1 MGAQK
6 IQVADSIY
14 ALGTPIGRSAVAVI
28 RVSGSGFSKDF
39 IKFLNIPVG
48 KKGSW
53 LRSLDLGGFSDHCLV
68 LNFPGSNSYTGEH
81 VVEIHCHGN
90 PLIVS
95 RLLLVL
101 NKLGLME
108 AEKGEFTRRAFVNNK
123 MSLTDAES
131 VMTGIQAGSV
141 QELAALEDFRSGLL
155 GKKLSDLTE
164 KITEVLA
171 TIESQLDFSDEEDVS
186 DLSIDKSKKM
196 VGSLSASVE
205 SLLKN
210 YHPYSAES
218 KKKTVVL
225 YGEPNVGKSSLF
237 NALLGE
243 GVAIVSSTPGTTRD
257 VVRKR
262 VFIDGIDIEL
272 EDTAGLRSQT
282 SSDIEDMGI
291 EMAKSAVRDADLV
304 VYVFDNPE
312 KVSNKTDGVVVLN
325 KTDRH
330 KSKLKGVY
338 CVSAKTGEGIEDLS
352 NAIGKAVRDDFD
364 SALISER
371 IYRGL
376 SGVVVLLKNSGVASD
391 YYEQTSQNLRDSLVL
406 LEEINGAFDNED
418 VLDQIFNKFCIGK

>member
-1 MGAQK
+1 
-6 IQVADSIY
+6 
-14 ALGTPIGRSAVAVI
+14 
-28 RVSGSGFSKDF
+28 
-39 IKFLNIPVG
+39 
-48 KKGSW
+48 
-53 LRSLDLGGFSDHCLV
+53 
-68 LNFPGSNSYTGEH
+68 
-81 VVEIHCHGN
+81 
-90 PLIVS
+90 VS

-101 NKLGLME
+101 NKLGLRE

-364 SALISER
+364 SALVSER

-376 SGVVVLLKNSGVASD
+376 SGVMVLLKNSGVASD

-406 LEEINGAFDNED
+406 LEEINGTFDNED

>member
-1 MGAQK
+1 M
-6 IQVADSIY
+6 ADSIY
-14 ALGTPIGRSAVAVI
+14 ALGTPVGRSAVAVI
-28 RVSGSGFSKDF
+28 RVSGSGFPKGF
-39 IKFLNIPVG
+39 IKFLNIPVE

-53 LRSLDLGGFSDHCLV
+53 LRSLDLGGFSDQCLV

-95 RLLLVL
+95 QLLLVL
-101 NKLGLME
+101 NELGLRE
-108 AEKGEFTRRAFVNNK
+108 AEKGEFTRRAFINNK
-123 MSLTDAES
+123 MSLSDAES
-131 VMTGIQAGSV
+131 VMTGIQAGSI
-141 QELAALEDFRSGLL
+141 QELAALEDFRSGFL

-186 DLSIDKSKKM
+186 DLSVDKSKEM
-196 VGSLSASVE
+196 VASLSASVG

-210 YHPYSAES
+210 YQPYSAES

-225 YGEPNVGKSSLF
+225 FGEPNVGKSSLF

-262 VFIDGIDIEL
+262 MFVDGVDVEL

-282 SSDIEDMGI
+282 SSDIEDKGI
-291 EMAKSAVRDADLV
+291 EMAKSAVKGADLV
-304 VYVFDNPE
+304 VYVFDSPE
-312 KVSNKTDGVVVLN
+312 KVSNKTDGIVVLN
-325 KTDRH
+325 KTDNH
-330 KSKLKGVY
+330 KSKIKDAY

-352 NAIGKAVRDDFD
+352 QAIGKAVRDDFD
-364 SALISER
+364 SDLVSER

-376 SGVVVLLKNSGVASD
+376 SGVEALLKNSGVASD

-406 LEEINGAFDNED
+406 LEEINGTFDNED

>member
-1 MGAQK
+1 M
-6 IQVADSIY
+6 ADSIY
-14 ALGTPIGRSAVAVI
+14 ALGTPVGRSAVAVI
-28 RVSGSGFSKDF
+28 RVSGSGFSKGF
-39 IKFLNIPVG
+39 IKFLNIPVE

-53 LRSLDLGGFSDHCLV
+53 LRSLDLGGFSDQCLV

-95 RLLLVL
+95 QLLLVL
-101 NKLGLME
+101 NELGLRE
-108 AEKGEFTRRAFVNNK
+108 AEKGEFTRRAFINNK
-123 MSLTDAES
+123 MSLSDAES
-131 VMTGIQAGSV
+131 VMTGIQAGSI
-141 QELAALEDFRSGLL
+141 QELAALEDFRSGFL

-186 DLSIDKSKKM
+186 DLSVDKSKEM
-196 VGSLSASVE
+196 VGSLSASVG

-210 YHPYSAES
+210 YQPYSAES

-225 YGEPNVGKSSLF
+225 FGEPNVGKSSLF

-262 VFIDGIDIEL
+262 MFVDGVDVEL

-291 EMAKSAVRDADLV
+291 EMAKSAVEGADLV
-304 VYVFDNPE
+304 VYVFDSPE
-312 KVSNKTDGVVVLN
+312 KVSNKTDGIVVLN
-325 KTDRH
+325 KTDDH
-330 KSKLKGVY
+330 KSKVKGAY
-338 CVSAKTGEGIEDLS
+338 CVSAITGEGIEDLS
-352 NAIGKAVRDDFD
+352 HAIGKAVRDDFD
-364 SALISER
+364 SDLVSER

-376 SGVVVLLKNSGVASD
+376 SGVEALLKNSGVASD
-391 YYEQTSQNLRDSLVL
+391 YYEHTSQNLRDSLVL
-406 LEEINGAFDNED
+406 LEEINGTFDNED

>member
-1 MGAQK
+1 M
-6 IQVADSIY
+6 ADSIY
-14 ALGTPIGRSAVAVI
+14 ALGTPVGRSAVAVI
-28 RVSGSGFSKDF
+28 RVSGSDFSKGF
-39 IKFLNIPVG
+39 VKFLNIPID

-53 LRSLDLGGFSDHCLV
+53 LRSLDLGGFSDQCLV

-95 RLLLVL
+95 QLLLVL
-101 NKLGLME
+101 NELGLRE
-108 AEKGEFTRRAFVNNK
+108 AEKGEFTRRAFINNK
-123 MSLTDAES
+123 MSLSDAES

-141 QELAALEDFRSGLL
+141 QELAALEDFRSGFL

-186 DLSIDKSKKM
+186 DLSVDKSKEM
-196 VGSLSASVE
+196 VRSLSASVG

-210 YHPYSAES
+210 YQPYSAES

-225 YGEPNVGKSSLF
+225 FGEPNVGKSSLF

-262 VFIDGIDIEL
+262 MFVDGVDVEL

-291 EMAKSAVRDADLV
+291 EMAKSAVEGADLV
-304 VYVFDNPE
+304 VYVFDSPE
-312 KVSNKTDGVVVLN
+312 KVSNKTDGIVVLN
-325 KTDRH
+325 KTDNH
-330 KSKLKGVY
+330 KSKVKGAY
-338 CVSAKTGEGIEDLS
+338 CVSAITGEGIEDLS
-352 NAIGKAVRDDFD
+352 QAIGKAVKDDFD
-364 SALISER
+364 SDLVSER

-376 SGVVVLLKNSGVASD
+376 SGVEALLKNSGVASD

-406 LEEINGAFDNED
+406 LEEINGTFDNED
-418 VLDQIFNKFCIGK
+418 ILDQIFNKFCIGK

>member
-1 MGAQK
+1 M
-6 IQVADSIY
+6 ADSIY

-28 RVSGSGFSKDF
+28 RVSGSDFSKGF
-39 IKFLNIPVG
+39 VKFLNIPID

-53 LRSLDLGGFSDHCLV
+53 LRSLDLGGFSDQCLV

-95 RLLLVL
+95 QLLLVL
-101 NKLGLME
+101 NELGLRE
-108 AEKGEFTRRAFVNNK
+108 AEKGEFTRRAFINNK
-123 MSLTDAES
+123 MSLSDAES

-141 QELAALEDFRSGLL
+141 QELAALEDFRSGFL

-186 DLSIDKSKKM
+186 DLSVDKSKEI
-196 VGSLSASVE
+196 VGSLSASVG

-210 YHPYSAES
+210 YQPYSAES

-225 YGEPNVGKSSLF
+225 FGEPNVGKSSLF

-262 VFIDGIDIEL
+262 MFVDGVDVEL

-291 EMAKSAVRDADLV
+291 EMAKSAVEGADLV

-312 KVSNKTDGVVVLN
+312 KVSNKTDGIVVLN
-325 KTDRH
+325 KTDNH
-330 KSKLKGVY
+330 KSKVKGAY

-352 NAIGKAVRDDFD
+352 QAIGKAVRDDFD
-364 SALISER
+364 SDLVSER

-376 SGVVVLLKNSGVASD
+376 SGVEALLKNSGVASD

-406 LEEINGAFDNED
+406 LEEINGTFDNED

>member
-1 MGAQK
+1 M
-6 IQVADSIY
+6 ADSIY

-39 IKFLNIPVG
+39 IKFLNIPIG

-53 LRSLDLGGFSDHCLV
+53 LRSLGLGGFSDQCLV

-101 NKLGLME
+101 NKLGLRE

-364 SALISER
+364 SALVSER

-406 LEEINGAFDNED
+406 LEEINGTFDNED

>member
-1 MGAQK
+1 M
-6 IQVADSIY
+6 ADSIY

-28 RVSGSGFSKDF
+28 RVSGSGFSKSF
-39 IKFLNIPVG
+39 VKFLNIPID

-53 LRSLDLGGFSDHCLV
+53 LRSLDLGGFSDQCLV

-95 RLLLVL
+95 QLLLVL
-101 NKLGLME
+101 EGLGLRE
-108 AEKGEFTRRAFVNNK
+108 AEKGEFTRRAFINNK
-123 MSLTDAES
+123 MSLSDAES

-141 QELAALEDFRSGLL
+141 QELAALEDFRSGFL

-186 DLSIDKSKKM
+186 DLSVDKSRKM
-196 VGSLSASVE
+196 VGSLGDSVE
-205 SLLKN
+205 CLLKN
-210 YHPYSAES
+210 YQPYSAES

-225 YGEPNVGKSSLF
+225 FGEPNVGKSSLF

-262 VFIDGIDIEL
+262 MFVDGVDVEL

-291 EMAKSAVRDADLV
+291 EMAKSAVEGADLV

-312 KVSNKTDGVVVLN
+312 KVSNKTDGIVVLN
-325 KTDRH
+325 KTDNH
-330 KSKLKGVY
+330 KSKVKGAY
-338 CVSAKTGEGIEDLS
+338 CVSAITGEGIEDLS
-352 NAIGKAVRDDFD
+352 HAIGKAVRDDFD
-364 SALISER
+364 SDLVSER

-376 SGVVVLLKNSGVASD
+376 SGVEALLKNSGVASD

-406 LEEINGAFDNED
+406 LEEINGTFDNED

>member
-1 MGAQK
+1 M
-6 IQVADSIY
+6 ADSIY
-14 ALGTPIGRSAVAVI
+14 ALGTPVGRSAVAVI
-28 RVSGSGFSKDF
+28 RVSGSGFSKGF
-39 IKFLNIPVG
+39 IKFLNIPVE

-53 LRSLDLGGFSDHCLV
+53 LRSLDLGGFSDQCLV

-95 RLLLVL
+95 QLLLVL
-101 NKLGLME
+101 NELGLRE
-108 AEKGEFTRRAFVNNK
+108 AEKGEFTRRAFINNK
-123 MSLTDAES
+123 MSLSDAES
-131 VMTGIQAGSV
+131 VMTGIQAGSI
-141 QELAALEDFRSGLL
+141 QELAALEDFRSGFL

-186 DLSIDKSKKM
+186 DLSVDKSKEM
-196 VGSLSASVE
+196 VASLSASVG

-210 YHPYSAES
+210 YQPYSAES

-225 YGEPNVGKSSLF
+225 FGEPNVGKSSLF

-262 VFIDGIDIEL
+262 MFVDGVDVEL

-282 SSDIEDMGI
+282 SSDIEDKGI
-291 EMAKSAVRDADLV
+291 EMAKSAVKGADLV
-304 VYVFDNPE
+304 VYVFDSPE
-312 KVSNKTDGVVVLN
+312 KVSNKTDGIVVLN
-325 KTDRH
+325 KTDNH
-330 KSKLKGVY
+330 KSKIKDAY

-352 NAIGKAVRDDFD
+352 HAIGKAVRDDFD
-364 SALISER
+364 SDLVSER

-376 SGVVVLLKNSGVASD
+376 SGVQALLKNSGVASD

-406 LEEINGAFDNED
+406 LEEINGTFDNED

>member
-1 MGAQK
+1 M
-6 IQVADSIY
+6 ADSIY
-14 ALGTPIGRSAVAVI
+14 ALGTPVGRSAVAVI
-28 RVSGSGFSKDF
+28 RVSGSGFSKGF
-39 IKFLNIPVG
+39 IKFLNIPVE

-53 LRSLDLGGFSDHCLV
+53 LRSLDLGGFSDQCLV

-95 RLLLVL
+95 QLLLVL
-101 NKLGLME
+101 NELGLRE
-108 AEKGEFTRRAFVNNK
+108 AEKGEFTRRAFINNK
-123 MSLTDAES
+123 MSLSDAES
-131 VMTGIQAGSV
+131 VMTGIQAGSI
-141 QELAALEDFRSGLL
+141 QELAALEDFRSGFL

-186 DLSIDKSKKM
+186 DLSVDKSKEM
-196 VGSLSASVE
+196 VASLSASVG

-210 YHPYSAES
+210 YQPYSAES

-225 YGEPNVGKSSLF
+225 FGEPNVGKSSLF

-262 VFIDGIDIEL
+262 MFVDGVDVEL

-282 SSDIEDMGI
+282 SSDIEDKGI
-291 EMAKSAVRDADLV
+291 EMAKSAVKGADLV
-304 VYVFDNPE
+304 VYVFDSPE
-312 KVSNKTDGVVVLN
+312 KVSNKTDGIVVLN
-325 KTDRH
+325 KTDNH
-330 KSKLKGVY
+330 KSKIKDAY

-352 NAIGKAVRDDFD
+352 HAIGKAVRDDFD
-364 SALISER
+364 SDLVSER

-376 SGVVVLLKNSGVASD
+376 SGVEALLKNSGVASD

-406 LEEINGAFDNED
+406 LEEINGTFDNED

>member
-1 MGAQK
+1 M
-6 IQVADSIY
+6 ADSIY

-28 RVSGSGFSKDF
+28 RVSGSGFSKGF
-39 IKFLNIPVG
+39 VKFLNIPVD

-53 LRSLDLGGFSDHCLV
+53 LRSLDLGGFSDQCLV
-68 LNFPGSNSYTGEH
+68 LNFPGSSSYTGEH

-95 RLLLVL
+95 QLLLVL
-101 NKLGLME
+101 NELGLRE
-108 AEKGEFTRRAFVNNK
+108 AEKGEFTRRAFINNK
-123 MSLTDAES
+123 MSLSDAES

-141 QELAALEDFRSGLL
+141 QELAALEDFRSGFL

-186 DLSIDKSKKM
+186 DLSVDKSKEM
-196 VGSLSASVE
+196 VGSLSASVG

-210 YHPYSAES
+210 YQPYSAES

-225 YGEPNVGKSSLF
+225 FGEPNVGKSSLF

-262 VFIDGIDIEL
+262 MFVDGVDVEL

-291 EMAKSAVRDADLV
+291 EMAKSAVEGADLV
-304 VYVFDNPE
+304 VYVFDSPE
-312 KVSNKTDGVVVLN
+312 KVSNKTDGIVVLN
-325 KTDRH
+325 KTDNH
-330 KSKLKGVY
+330 KSKVKGAY
-338 CVSAKTGEGIEDLS
+338 CVSAITGEGIEDLS
-352 NAIGKAVRDDFD
+352 QAIGKAVRDDFD
-364 SALISER
+364 SDLVSER

-376 SGVVVLLKNSGVASD
+376 SGVEALLKNSGVASD

-406 LEEINGAFDNED
+406 LEEINGTFDNED

>member
-1 MGAQK
+1 M
-6 IQVADSIY
+6 ADSIY

-53 LRSLDLGGFSDHCLV
+53 LRSLDLGGFSDNCLD

-101 NKLGLME
+101 NKLGLRE

-131 VMTGIQAGSV
+131 VMAGIQAGSV

-312 KVSNKTDGVVVLN
+312 KVSNKTDGVIALN

-364 SALISER
+364 SALVSER

-376 SGVVVLLKNSGVASD
+376 SGVVVLLKNSGVTSD

-406 LEEINGAFDNED
+406 LEEINGTFDNED

>member
-1 MGAQK
+1 M
-6 IQVADSIY
+6 ADSIY
-14 ALGTPIGRSAVAVI
+14 ALGTPIGRSAVAII
-28 RVSGSGFSKDF
+28 RVSGSSFSKGF
-39 IKFLNIPVG
+39 IKFLNIPIEE
-48 KKGSW
+48 KGSW
-53 LRSLDLGGFSDHCLV
+53 LRSLGLGGFSDQCLV

-95 RLLLVL
+95 QLLLVL
-101 NKLGLME
+101 NEFGLRE

-155 GKKLSDLTE
+155 GKKLSGLTE
-164 KITEVLA
+164 KITEVLVA
-171 TIESQLDFSDEEDVS
+171 VESQLDFSDEEDVS
-186 DLSIDKSKKM
+186 DLSVERSKEM
-196 VGSLSASVE
+196 VRSLGASVE

-210 YHPYSAES
+210 YQPYSAES

-225 YGEPNVGKSSLF
+225 FGEPNVGRSSLF

-243 GVAIVSSTPGTTRD
+243 GVAIVSSSPGTTRD

-262 VFIDGIDIEL
+262 MFVDGIDIEL

-291 EMAKSAVRDADLV
+291 EMAKSAVRSADLV
-304 VYVFDNPE
+304 VYVFDSPE
-312 KVSNKTDGVVVLN
+312 KVSNKSDGLVVLN
-325 KTDRH
+325 KTDSH
-330 KSKLKGVY
+330 KRKVKGVY
-338 CVSAKTGEGIEDLS
+338 CVSATTGEGIEGLS
-352 NAIGKAVRDDFD
+352 HAIGKAVREDFD
-364 SALISER
+364 SDLVSER
-371 IYRGL
+371 VYRGL
-376 SGVVVLLKNSGVASD
+376 SGVVALLKNSGVASD

-406 LEEINGAFDNED
+406 LEEINGTFSNEA